1 MRPLAVVF
9 WRSEQGNEPVRDWLK
24 SLPDDVTKAIG
35 DDLRLVQWKWP
46 VGKPLVDGF
55 GDGLYEV
62 RTKHKN
68 VNYRVLFTFENEA
81 IILLHSIIKKTPKT
95 PPAAVALARQRQKG

>member
-68 VNYRVLFTFENEA
+68 VNYRVLFAFENET
-81 IILLHSIIKKTPKT
+81 IILLHGIIKKTPKT
-95 PPAAVALARQRQKG
+95 PPAAVALARRRQKG

>member
-1 MRPLAVVF
+1 MRPLTVVF

-24 SLPDDVTKAIG
+24 SLPDEVTKAIG

-68 VNYRVLFTFENEA
+68 VNYRILFAFENET
-81 IILLHSIIKKTPKT
+81 IILLHGIIKKTPKT

>member
-9 WRSEQGNEPVRDWLK
+9 WRSEQGNDPVRDWLK
-24 SLPDDVTKAIG
+24 SLPDEVTKAIG

-68 VNYRVLFTFENEA
+68 VNYRILFAFENETT
-81 IILLHSIIKKTPKT
+81 ILLHGIIKKTPKT

>member
-35 DDLRLVQWKWP
+35 DDLRLVQWQWP

-62 RTKHKN
+62 RSKHKN
-68 VNYRVLFTFENEA
+68 VNYRVLFTFENET
-81 IILLHSIIKKTPKT
+81 IILLHGIIKKTPKT
-95 PPAAVALARQRQKG
+95 PPAAVVLARHRQKG

>member
-24 SLPDDVTKAIG
+24 SLHDEVTKAIG

-68 VNYRVLFTFENEA
+68 VNYRILFAFENETM
-81 IILLHSIIKKTPKT
+81 ILLHGIIKKTPKT

>member
-24 SLPDDVTKAIG
+24 ALPDEVTKAIG

-68 VNYRVLFTFENEA
+68 VNYRVLFAFEDET
-81 IILLHSIIKKTPKT
+81 IILLHGIIKKTQKT

>member
-24 SLPDDVTKAIG
+24 SLPDEVTKAIG

-55 GDGLYEV
+55 GDGLTRSGPST
-62 RTKHKN
+62 RT
-68 VNYRVLFTFENEA
+68 
-81 IILLHSIIKKTPKT
+81 
-95 PPAAVALARQRQKG
+95 

>member
-68 VNYRVLFTFENEA
+68 VNYRVLFAFENET
-81 IILLHSIIKKTPKT
+81 IILLHCIIKKTPKT
-95 PPAAVALARQRQKG
+95 PPAAVALARRRQKG

>member
-1 MRPLAVVF
+1 MRPLTVVF

-24 SLPDDVTKAIG
+24 SLPDEVTKAIG

-55 GDGLYEV
+55 GDGLTRSGPST
-62 RTKHKN
+62 RT
-68 VNYRVLFTFENEA
+68 
-81 IILLHSIIKKTPKT
+81 
-95 PPAAVALARQRQKG
+95 